1 MMVPALLGSVLSLVF
16 FSVVLA
22 AEIRGGDQRRIRD
35 LGILVGILT
44 LVTAYASHAVIA
56 DNWPEIASLSALIF
70 GG

>member
-1 MMVPALLGSVLSLVF
+1 MMVPVLLGAVLSLVF

-22 AEIRGGDQRRIRD
+22 AEIRGGDQARIRD

-44 LVTAYASHAVIA
+44 LVTAYASHEVIA
-56 DNWPEIASLSALIF
+56 DNWPQIASVSALIF

>member
-1 MMVPALLGSVLSLVF
+1 MMIPMLLGSVLSLAF

-22 AEIRGGDQRRIRD
+22 AEIRGGDQARIRD

-44 LVTAYASHAVIA
+44 LVTAYAGHEVIA
-56 DNWPEIASLSALIF
+56 DNWPQIASVSALIF

>member
-1 MMVPALLGSVLSLVF
+1 MMVPVLLGAVLSLVF
-16 FSVVLA
+16 LSVVLA

-44 LVTAYASHAVIA
+44 LVTAYASHEVIA
-56 DNWPEIASLSALIF
+56 DNWPQIASLSALIF

>member
-1 MMVPALLGSVLSLVF
+1 MMIPVLLGSVLSLAF

-22 AEIRGGDQRRIRD
+22 AEIRGGDQARIRD

-44 LVTAYASHAVIA
+44 LVTAYAGHEVIA
-56 DNWPEIASLSALIF
+56 DNWPQIASVSALIF

>member
-1 MMVPALLGSVLSLVF
+1 MVPLLLGAVLSLVF

-22 AEIRGGDQRRIRD
+22 AEIRGGDQARIRD

-44 LVTAYASHAVIA
+44 LVTAYASHEVIA
-56 DNWPEIASLSALIF
+56 DNWPQIASVSALIF